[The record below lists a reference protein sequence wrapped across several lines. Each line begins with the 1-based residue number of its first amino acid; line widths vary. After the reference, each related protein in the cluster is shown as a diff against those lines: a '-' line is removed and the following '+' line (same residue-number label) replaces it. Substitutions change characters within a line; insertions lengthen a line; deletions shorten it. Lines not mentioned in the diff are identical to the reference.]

1 MRVLALPPC
10 RCWIDVLPG
19 NTAEGLGGQS
29 QDFACTLSAKRR
41 LCNTVG
47 RPIGRA
53 KPALN
58 IAAPSLPRALG
69 PRLLITCAREPALVL
84 RALFWRTKS
93 CALVNLFTVCPR
105 FVGE

>member
-10 RCWIDVLPG
+10 PCWIDVLPG

-69 PRLLITCAREPALVL
+69 PRLLITCAREPGLGVACTLL
-84 RALFWRTKS
+84 GTKS

-105 FVGE
+105 FVRE